1 MVENLRN
8 KKNINATKAAVLP
21 VRKSDIEKITKYKKL
36 NFISLLFS
44 ENPKENNFSNL
55 VKTKATPKLMDSPQ
69 IMGSVANP
77 LLLKTRSSWSL
88 EVHVP
93 LILSLENGKKSD
105 ITIPKKFLMK
115 ASNIQ

>member
-21 VRKSDIEKITKYKKL
+21 VRKSAIEKTTKYKKL

-44 ENPKENNFSNL
+44 ENPKENCFSNL
-55 VKTKATPKLMDSPQ
+55 VKTKATPKLIDRPQ

-77 LLLKTRSSWSL
+77 LLLKTRSS
-88 EVHVP
+88 
-93 LILSLENGKKSD
+93 LS
-105 ITIPKKFLMK
+105 
-115 ASNIQ
+115 